1 MTPIKLDQEN
11 PEPKKLKR
19 LKLTKTVIIQ
29 EEELKEQK
37 KLEEKIK
44 RKEILRKYVENEAE
58 LGSDNEKHDDVVK
71 KAKDYDVEDGS

>member
-1 MTPIKLDQEN
+1 VTPIKLDQEN